1 MYQCAPSA
9 PRIQARR
16 VENGPPGQRR
26 VASSLPAGDL
36 LRTSRPPSSVSTPG
50 CAVRFYRE
58 IRSAADLP
66 ARRSC
71 RVLDQRRRV
80 RSARL
85 AAPVRTRDPARSRR
99 PGTPMA
105 ARSGSASVD
114 RGRRAAAPHGQATR
128 SAFEPS
134 RSTTSPR
141 PAPCRRSH
149 RTAAANLHG
158 APAMCSPNVRV
169 TGPTSTAPAVV
180 VRPGARPTTAG
191 PDRSVAVSMVRASH
205 RWRRRPCRTVTSHQS
220 SKPVPSCMWSVQAF
234 SMPA

>member
-1 MYQCAPSA
+1 MGRRASAGLRRPFRPGISCGRPAGHRACPRLDAPSRA
-9 PRIQARR
+9 ASDSTGKSDRQRTFRR
-16 VENGPPGQRR
+16 D
-26 VASSLPAGDL
+26 APAGL
-36 LRTSRPPSSVSTPG
+36 
-50 CAVRFYRE
+50 
-58 IRSAADLP
+58 
-66 ARRSC
+66 
-71 RVLDQRRRV
+71 LDQRRRV

-85 AAPVRTRDPARSRR
+85 AAPVRTRGPARSRR

-105 ARSGSASVD
+105 ARRASPSVD

-128 SAFEPS
+128 AALEPS
-134 RSTTSPR
+134 RSTTSLR

-158 APAMCSPNVRV
+158 APAMCPPNVRV

-191 PDRSVAVSMVRASH
+191 PDRSVAASMVRASH

-220 SKPVPSCMWSVQAF
+220 SKPVLSCMWPVQAF
-234 SMPA
+234 SMPD